1 MHNTCGFVKSNQNAG
16 SGIRE
21 RLLKGIGAQGFSQAV
36 QIFIRLAEVPLLLS
50 FWGTQL
56 YGEWL
61 MLSAIP
67 AYLSISDGG
76 FAGAACREM
85 AMRSGSGKRSGTLKI
100 FQSTW
105 VLLIVVSVATVL
117 LAFGFV
123 HFAPLGNWLGFSAMG
138 TPDVRKVL
146 LLLVVHVLASFQGSL
161 LNGGF
166 WVAGCYPS
174 GMYLITITQIL
185 EFSGLA
191 IAVASGGGPVLAALG
206 YLAGRLLGTVLMWIG
221 QRRANPWLRYGVSH
235 ATIGELRRLAAP
247 AFASLAFPLG
257 NALNIQGMRLVV
269 GLVLGPP
276 ALALFVPLRTLS
288 RLVMQPA
295 AIINRLIEPELA
307 LAYGA
312 GDSALFQRFFSRSCQ
327 FAIWGCLVT
336 CFFVGPGAYWIFPEW
351 TGGKVPMH
359 WPAYGLLLAGVL
371 INSIW
376 NTALMVP
383 YATNR
388 YGRIAMH
395 YTLIYGVGAASLGYI
410 GAVGLGIVGT
420 ALALLIA
427 EGIMAAVIVHSA
439 LRLLRMSAKH
449 WLNTILRPPFDE
461 IGSVGA
467 EFWKRVTASQG

>member
-1 MHNTCGFVKSNQNAG
+1 
-16 SGIRE
+16 
-21 RLLKGIGAQGFSQAV
+21 
-36 QIFIRLAEVPLLLS
+36 
-50 FWGTQL
+50 
-56 YGEWL
+56 
-61 MLSAIP
+61 
-67 AYLSISDGG
+67 
-76 FAGAACREM
+76 
-85 AMRSGSGKRSGTLKI
+85 
-100 FQSTW
+100 
-105 VLLIVVSVATVL
+105 
-117 LAFGFV
+117 
-123 HFAPLGNWLGFSAMG
+123 
-138 TPDVRKVL
+138 
-146 LLLVVHVLASFQGSL
+146 
-161 LNGGF
+161 
-166 WVAGCYPS
+166 
-174 GMYLITITQIL
+174 MYLITITQIL

-206 YLAGRLLGTVLMWIG
+206 YLAGRLLGTALIWIG

-276 ALALFVPLRTLS
+276 ALALFVPLRTIS

-312 GDSALFQRFFSRSCQ
+312 GDSDLFQRFFSKSCK
-327 FAIWGCLVT
+327 FAIWGCLGT

-410 GAVGLGIVGT
+410 GAVGFGIVGT

-427 EGIMAAVIVHSA
+427 EGIMAVVIVHSA

-449 WLNTILRPPFDE
+449 WLNTILRPPFEE
-461 IGSVGA
+461 IGSVGVG
-467 EFWKRVTASQG
+467 FWKRVTASQE

>member
-1 MHNTCGFVKSNQNAG
+1 MHDACKPEELEHNTGP
-16 SGIRE
+16 GIRE

-85 AMRSGSGKRSGTLKI
+85 TMRSGAGDRSGTLKI

-105 VLLIVVSVATVL
+105 VLLMVASVATVL
-117 LAFGFV
+117 LAFGMV
-123 HFAPLGNWLGFSAMG
+123 HFAPFGNWLGFSAVG
-138 TPDVRKVL
+138 ARDVRTVL
-146 LLLVVHVLASFQGSL
+146 LLLVVHVLAGFQGSL

-185 EFSGLA
+185 EFAGLA

-206 YLAGRLLGTVLMWIG
+206 YLAGRLLGTALMWIG
-221 QRRANPWLRYGVSH
+221 QRRVSPWLRYGVSH
-235 ATIGELRRLAAP
+235 ATFSELRRLVAP

-276 ALALFVPLRTLS
+276 P
-288 RLVMQPA
+288 
-295 AIINRLIEPELA
+295 
-307 LAYGA
+307 
-312 GDSALFQRFFSRSCQ
+312 
-327 FAIWGCLVT
+327 
-336 CFFVGPGAYWIFPEW
+336 
-351 TGGKVPMH
+351 
-359 WPAYGLLLAGVL
+359 
-371 INSIW
+371 
-376 NTALMVP
+376 
-383 YATNR
+383 
-388 YGRIAMH
+388 
-395 YTLIYGVGAASLGYI
+395 
-410 GAVGLGIVGT
+410 
-420 ALALLIA
+420 
-427 EGIMAAVIVHSA
+427 
-439 LRLLRMSAKH
+439 
-449 WLNTILRPPFDE
+449 
-461 IGSVGA
+461 
-467 EFWKRVTASQG
+467 